1 MEAREFRELTL
12 EELKQKEA
20 DIREDLFKLK
30 VRASISQVENP
41 MRIRQLRRDLARL
54 KTVLRERELKEVQSN
69 KERPVHERK

>member
-1 MEAREFRELTL
+1 MEARGFRELTL

-30 VRASISQVENP
+30 VRVSISQVENP

-54 KTVLRERELKEVQSN
+54 KTVLRERELKTVQSN
-69 KERPVHERK
+69 QERPVHESK